1 MPDSKLRVLVAD
13 DHELSRWAIARLLS
27 IKFDV
32 VGAVANGRKLV
43 DAATILLP
51 DIIVSDVSMPLL
63 SGPQAMEE
71 LKRKGHEI
79 PFVLVSVD
87 PSCAEEYIRRGAAA
101 FVEKIDIG
109 RDLVPA
115 VYSAAF
121 GPTDGSDSLFHSAPE
136 YSHTNFMGDGVLVR
150 TRFRRGNLK
159 EADRSPQYIVVAE
172 RKL

>member
-1 MPDSKLRVLVAD
+1 MSDSKLRVLVAD

-32 VGAVANGRKLV
+32 VGAVADGRKLV

-51 DIIVSDVSMPLL
+51 DVIVSDVSMPLL

-71 LKRKGHEI
+71 LKRKGHKI

-87 PSCAEEYIRRGAAA
+87 PSSAEEYVLRGAVA
-101 FVEKIDIG
+101 FVEKVDLG

-115 VYSAAF
+115 VCSAAL
-121 GPTDGSDSLFHSAPE
+121 GKADVSDSLFHSAFE
-136 YSHTNFMGDGVLVR
+136 YSL
-150 TRFRRGNLK
+150 TRSRAHG
-159 EADRSPQYIVVAE
+159 
-172 RKL
+172 